1 MRVPQVCQQ
10 LEGKLIASCQAH
22 EGDVFRDPQL
32 IARFAEAALAGGA
45 AGIRA
50 NGAADIRAIRR
61 ITRAPILGIEK
72 VVLQDGKVLITPS
85 VEAARALVEAG
96 ADMIAVDATL
106 RGQHYGALERI
117 RQIKE
122 ELAVP
127 VLADIATVEEALT
140 AAGAG
145 ADFVLSTMRGYTP
158 ETAHVAAFESSFIEQ
173 VARVCPVPVLAEG
186 RIHTPQEARDA
197 ITAGAFAVVVGTAI
211 TRPRDITRAFAQA
224 IEKQSA
230 LRQARL
236 SFLGIDLGGT
246 NTKAGIVSSSGK
258 LLLKCSVPTPA
269 MAGRAALLDHLKR
282 VAQDLFERA
291 GEMECPTAGLGVATA
306 GWVDTDTGTIAY
318 ATGNLPGWTGAPV
331 AEELHACLRLPVAV
345 ENDAN
350 ALAVAERHFGA
361 GSGLRDFICI
371 TLGTGVGGG
380 CYVAGKLNRGAHYF
394 ANAFGH
400 LTVVPGGLPCTC
412 GQFGCLEAYCNAAA
426 LERYAGGSFGSAEQI
441 IAASRAG
448 DARAAAA
455 IRSLSQYLAQGCSS
469 LIQLLDPEALILSG
483 GVAQNNP
490 LLLKA
495 LSEELAAIL
504 PAWNERQLRIIGSPL
519 GYYGGVLGAAA
530 VAMERLFCAL

>member
-1 MRVPQVCQQ
+1 MRVPEVCRQ

-72 VVLQDGKVLITPS
+72 VLLEDGKVLITPS
-85 VEAARALVEAG
+85 LEAARALVEAG
-96 ADMIAVDATL
+96 ADMIAVDTTL
-106 RGQHYGALERI
+106 RGQHHGALERI
-117 RQIKE
+117 RRIKE

-127 VLADIATVEEALT
+127 VLADIATIEEALT
-140 AAGAG
+140 AARAG
-145 ADFVLSTMRGYTP
+145 ADFVLSTMRGYTS
-158 ETAHVAAFESSFIEQ
+158 ETAHVTGFEPSFIEQ
-173 VARVCPVPVLAEG
+173 VAQVCPVPVLAEG

-197 ITAGAFAVVVGTAI
+197 IAAGAFAVVVGTAI
-211 TRPRDITRAFAQA
+211 TRPRDVTRAFAEA

-230 LRQARL
+230 LCQGSLA
-236 SFLGIDLGGT
+236 FLGIDLGGT

-258 LLLKCSVPTPA
+258 LLMKYSIPTPA
-269 MAGRAALLDHLKR
+269 MAGRAALLDHLNR
-282 VAQDLFERA
+282 VAQELLQRA
-291 GEMECPTAGLGVATA
+291 AGMDYSTAGLGVATA
-306 GWVDTDTGTIAY
+306 GWVNTETGTIAY

-331 AEELHACLRLPVAV
+331 ATELSACLRLPVAV

-361 GSGLRDFICI
+361 GSGLRDFVCI

-380 CYVAGKLNRGAHYF
+380 CYVAGRLNRGAHYF

-400 LTVVPGGLPCTC
+400 ISIVPGGLPCTC
-412 GQFGCLEAYCNAAA
+412 GKCGCIEAYCNAAA
-426 LERYAGGSFGSAEQI
+426 LVRYAAGDFGSAEEI
-441 IAASRAG
+441 IAAGHAG
-448 DARAAAA
+448 DARAVAA
-455 IRSLSQYLAQGCSS
+455 IRSFSKYLAQGCCS

-490 LLLKA
+490 MLLQA
-495 LSEELAAIL
+495 LREELAAIV
-504 PAWNERQLRIIGSPL
+504 PIWNERQLMIVGSPL

-530 VAMERLFCAL
+530 VAMERLFC